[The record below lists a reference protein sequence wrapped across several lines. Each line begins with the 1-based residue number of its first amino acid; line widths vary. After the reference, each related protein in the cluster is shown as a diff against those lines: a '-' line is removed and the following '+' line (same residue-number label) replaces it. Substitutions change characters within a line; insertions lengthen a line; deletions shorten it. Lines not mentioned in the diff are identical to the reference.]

1 MSKKTVALTDE
12 QFHNIINAM
21 REGSMFFKPNNRIA
35 MCLILEA
42 NLGMRIGD
50 ILQMKLNSIIRDGDR
65 YRLNVVETKT
75 KKDRT
80 FTVPLTTYVYIKNYC
95 LENNIGPDELIFKI
109 KVRAVQK
116 YLKKVVDYLGY
127 ENISTH
133 SFRKT
138 FATKA
143 YNESGYNIVLVQN
156 LLQHSSAAT
165 TQRYIG
171 ISTAEVEDTLAKI
184 TMLV

>member
-1 MSKKTVALTDE
+1 MNRRSVALTDE
-12 QFHNIINAM
+12 QFHTIIRTM
-21 REGSMFFKPNNRIA
+21 RDGSMFFKPNCRIA

-50 ILQMKLNSIIRDGDR
+50 ILSMTLNSIIRDGDR
-65 YRLNVVETKT
+65 YRLDVIEQKT
-75 KKDRT
+75 KKKRT
-80 FTVPLTTYVYIKNYC
+80 FTVSPTTYVYIKNYC
-95 LENNIGPDELIFKI
+95 LENDIGPDEKIFKI
-109 KVRAVQK
+109 GERAVQK

-127 ENISTH
+127 EHISTH

-143 YNESGYNIVLVQN
+143 YNESGFNIVLVQN

-171 ISTAEVEDTLAKI
+171 ISTADVEDTLAKI